1 MGEKETVLKGTCTL
15 MRVIYMAFTFI
26 HLLPVAFDP
35 IPHFNLLDSQQKG
48 LNWDVIWRQ
57 VD

>member
-1 MGEKETVLKGTCTL
+1 MVLKGTCTL